1 MTRRRLLALAAA
13 GALAAAPAA
22 AHSLLVA
29 ATPAADARLSRAP
42 AEVVLRFNS
51 RIEKRLSRLR
61 LLDGR
66 GEARALTPSP
76 EGSPDE
82 LRAALPPL
90 APGTWRVQWQ
100 VLSVDGHLV
109 SGAYAF
115 EVVP

>member
-29 ATPAADARLSRAP
+29 ATPAAAARLSSAP
-42 AEVVLRFNS
+42 TELVLRFNS

-61 LLDGR
+61 LLDER
-66 GEARALTPSP
+66 GEARALTPSAD
-76 EGSPDE
+76 GAPDE
-82 LRAALPPL
+82 LRAPLPPL
-90 APGTWRVQWQ
+90 AAGTWRVQWQ

-109 SGAYAF
+109 SGGYAF
-115 EVVP
+115 EVLR